1 MLATDVRNMI
11 KIRIK
16 RNMKKLKNII
26 ILKFR
31 YFQ

>member
-1 MLATDVRNMI
+1 MLATNTRNMI

-26 ILKFR
+26 KLKFR